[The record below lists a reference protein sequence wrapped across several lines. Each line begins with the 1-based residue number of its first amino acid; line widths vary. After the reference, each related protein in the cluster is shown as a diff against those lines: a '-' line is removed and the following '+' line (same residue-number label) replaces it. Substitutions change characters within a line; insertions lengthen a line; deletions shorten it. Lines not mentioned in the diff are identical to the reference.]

1 LQQIVTLT
9 GFETKTG
16 SNDNGGWTLYLFK
29 DGGGNKYQTFEDDL
43 GSKASGLIG
52 KSVDVEYE
60 VQERDLPAKG
70 DRPATTVRNNV
81 IKSVKEATGLAAQ
94 HVVVQQAVNGTAGN
108 RSDFQRSKEEVRRT
122 AAIQTAATLIA
133 SPNWEGNQD
142 IPTLVQLAEQ
152 VAVYA
157 ENGAEAFATAEVTY

>member
-1 LQQIVTLT
+1 MNQVVTLM

-16 SNDNGGWTLYLFK
+16 SNDSGGWTLYLFK
-29 DGGGNKYQTFEDDL
+29 DAGGNKYQTFDDDL
-43 GSKASGLIG
+43 GSTAAGLIN
-52 KSVDVEYE
+52 KSVEVEYE

-81 IKSVKEATGLAAQ
+81 IKSVKEVLGRPDVPTPETPQ
-94 HVVVQQAVNGTAGN
+94 VS

-142 IPTLVQLAEQ
+142 IPTLIQLAEQ

-157 ENGAEAFATAEVTY
+157 ENGAEAFATDEVAY